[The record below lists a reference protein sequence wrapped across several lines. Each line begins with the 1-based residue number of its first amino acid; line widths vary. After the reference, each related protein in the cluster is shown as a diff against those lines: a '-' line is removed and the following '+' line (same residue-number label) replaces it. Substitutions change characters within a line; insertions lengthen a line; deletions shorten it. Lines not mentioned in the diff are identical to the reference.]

1 MLHFLLRL
9 GEKCQNPS
17 PERKIA
23 ESMDLAGGLCLCQAA
38 QRILDSN
45 SCRQR
50 LSFLIAETKGT
61 METLNLK
68 PMEQAKIACAKK

>member
-1 MLHFLLRL
+1 MLHFLLCL

-17 PERKIA
+17 PATCVWTSIERKFA
-23 ESMDLAGGLCLCQAA
+23 ESMDFAA
-38 QRILDSN
+38 QRILHSN